1 MSDDSNA
8 SAGVLPLSSPS
19 WQSSAPRSLHPADSY
34 DELPVPL
41 SPLLP
46 PSDSDANATS
56 PPTSADL
63 RRQAFTF
70 ASWSRRVAT
79 SDGEDSADES
89 SSAASNSLGRR
100 KHLEEASSMSSSSAA
115 AAAAAAAAENGAV
128 DYQTGSW
135 DQRRPP
141 LKTAQSAGYAA
152 PPSVFVFDGVQEV
165 QIHGKTSRKTSSN
178 GLEYSSKK
186 PKDKRK
192 VCIVVLLASVVTNRL
207 SSHHFYECQCVSS

>member
-1 MSDDSNA
+1 MSDDSTA

-19 WQSSAPRSLHPADSY
+19 WQLSASRSLHPADSF
-34 DELPVPL
+34 DELPVPP
-41 SPLLP
+41 SPFQL

-56 PPTSADL
+56 PTSADL

-70 ASWSRRVAT
+70 AGWSRRVAT

-100 KHLEEASSMSSSSAA
+100 QCLAEGLATSPTSSSAA
-115 AAAAAAAAENGAV
+115 AAAAASAEDGTV
-128 DYQTGSW
+128 DYQNDSW
-135 DQRRPP
+135 DRRRPP
-141 LKTAQSAGYAA
+141 LKAVQSAGYAA

-165 QIHGKTSRKTSSN
+165 QIHGKGRKTCSN

-192 VCIVVLLASVVTNRL
+192 VCIA
-207 SSHHFYECQCVSS
+207 C